1 MNHKLLKGAVAGV
14 AAIAIAAGGATMSAF
29 TDSGDINGNTV
40 GAGFL
45 RLNLNGQD
53 GSSVAAPL
61 SWGRLA
67 PGMTSVRTIWLAS
80 NDGQSV
86 PKANLKA
93 TFYNLDD
100 QENGCSSNS
109 ERSADPNNCDG
120 NAAHSGELSH
130 ILNFQT
136 SYYPEATAD
145 TCATYPTNPPGP
157 SNGFNAF
164 FASGQGNLFAAASGT
179 GHEYTLTE
187 MDSTTPLVLD
197 PGEGICI
204 GFSPY
209 WPHDP
214 SNQVSA
220 PYNNDDVAQ
229 GDSFSFD
236 VKFTLE
242 QV

>member
-1 MNHKLLKGAVAGV
+1 VAGV

-45 RLNLNGQD
+45 RLNLNGQNNHTA
-53 GSSVAAPL
+53 VAPIN
-61 SWGRLA
+61 WGRLA
-67 PGMTSVRTIWLAS
+67 PGMVNVRTVWLAS
-80 NDGQSV
+80 NDGDSV
-86 PKANLKA
+86 PSAHLKA
-93 TFYNLDD
+93 KFYNLDD

-109 ERSADPNNCDG
+109 ERSADTTNCDG
-120 NAAHSGELSH
+120 NAANSGELSH

-136 SYYPEATAD
+136 SYYPGLTQD
-145 TCATYPTNPPGP
+145 QCATYPTNPPGP
-157 SNGFNAF
+157 SNGYNAF
-164 FASGQGNLFAAASGT
+164 FASNQGDLFQAASGG
-179 GHEYTLTE
+179 GHEYTLNE
-187 MDSTTPLVLD
+187 MDTTNPLVLD

-204 GFSPY
+204 GFQAY

-214 SNQVSA
+214 SNQVTA